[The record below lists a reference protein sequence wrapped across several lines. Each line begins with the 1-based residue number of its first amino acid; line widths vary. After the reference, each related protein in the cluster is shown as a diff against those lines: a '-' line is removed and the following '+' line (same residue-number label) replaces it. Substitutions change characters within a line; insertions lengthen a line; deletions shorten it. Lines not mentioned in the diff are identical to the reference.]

1 MRRRRHWLVVVD
13 LAPPAV
19 VERVVHALR
28 DLGFVEVVPMVF
40 RDEWLPIGRAR
51 LVRQLQGARR
61 RGVGAVLVAELGR
74 SGAHRL

>member
-1 MRRRRHWLVVVD
+1 
-13 LAPPAV
+13 
-19 VERVVHALR
+19 
-28 DLGFVEVVPMVF
+28 MVF